1 MANSPLTNV
10 FMSNHFVVALCVVD
24 VYLCGEQINNDVIR
38 FQHQIF
44 LEKVAERFA
53 LVWNNGYFYEVNN
66 KNETI
71 WKYLYL

>member
-1 MANSPLTNV
+1 MANTLQS
-10 FMSNHFVVALCVVD
+10 
-24 VYLCGEQINNDVIR
+24 
-38 FQHQIF
+38 QIF
-44 LEKVAERFA
+44 LEKVAEKFA

>member
-1 MANSPLTNV
+1 MANSP
-10 FMSNHFVVALCVVD
+10 
-24 VYLCGEQINNDVIR
+24 
-38 FQHQIF
+38 FQRQIF

-71 WKYLYL
+71 WNYLYL